1 MGFRENNKIP
11 ARRTITK
18 EVSHYS
24 QHREDLVLDFKS
36 RCGYCNGIHS
46 YRTNSFEIDH
56 FIPRIRNKKPFL
68 TIKSENDY
76 SNLVYACKSCNNAKR
91 NKWATDDEKVAI
103 FDDKGFVDPCDLTYD
118 SHFSRLTTGEIKPIT
133 RLGNWMYRE
142 LKLYKPQH
150 EIIYQIEQL
159 DLIIEELEPNLE
171 LIDEIEVYRKITGL
185 LLKYRNYIKQL
196 GAI

>member
-1 MGFRENNKIP
+1 MGFREKNKIP
-11 ARRTITK
+11 ARRPITK
-18 EVSHYS
+18 VVTQYS
-24 QHREDLVLDFKS
+24 QHRDDLVLDFKA
-36 RCGYCNGIHS
+36 RCGYCNSIDS
-46 YRTNSFEIDH
+46 YRNNSFEIDH

-91 NKWATDDEKVAI
+91 NKWATNDETIAI
-103 FDDKGFVDPCDLTYD
+103 ENDKGFVDPCDVVYD
-118 SHFSRLTTGEIKPIT
+118 SQFERLNTGEIKPLT
-133 RLGNWMYRE
+133 NLGNWMYRE

-171 LIDEIEVYRKITGL
+171 LVDEVEIYKKITGL

-196 GAI
+196 GNI

>member
-1 MGFRENNKIP
+1 MGFREKNNIP
-11 ARRTITK
+11 KRRNITR

-36 RCGYCNGIHS
+36 RCGYCNSIHS
-46 YRTNSFEIDH
+46 YRNNSFEIDH
-56 FIPRIRNKKPFL
+56 FIPRIRNKVPFL

-91 NKWATDDEKVAI
+91 NKWATDDEKVAVI
-103 FDDKGFVDPCDLTYD
+103 DDTGFIDPCDLTYD
-118 SHFSRLTTGEIKPIT
+118 SHFNRLETGEIKPIT

-171 LIDEIEVYRKITGL
+171 LIENVEVYRKITGL